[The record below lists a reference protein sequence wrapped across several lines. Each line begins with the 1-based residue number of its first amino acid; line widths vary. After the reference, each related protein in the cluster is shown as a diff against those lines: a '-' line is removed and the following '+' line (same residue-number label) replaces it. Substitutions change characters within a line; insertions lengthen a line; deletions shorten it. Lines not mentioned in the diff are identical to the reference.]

1 MQNYNLLLDIY
12 TSTNNVEKM
21 CDVYSRLGKIFYHMT
36 EYQPAI
42 VREIS
47 ALKMYEMGIRPM
59 NFKVVQ
65 SYSKLGLY

>member
-1 MQNYNLLLDIY
+1 
-12 TSTNNVEKM
+12 M